1 MSELFANRMK
11 VVPASFIREILKLT
25 QNPEII
31 SFAGGLPNPDFFPVK
46 EISDAAVKVLAADG
60 RNVLQYSTTEGHL
73 PLREFI
79 CKRYKEKKGLDVTP
93 DEILITSGSQQ
104 AIALLCKTFLN
115 KGEVVV
121 MERPGYLGAIQAI
134 SFYEPDFK
142 SVTLD
147 DDGIDTY
154 ELERV
159 YKSSRVKLYYS
170 VANFQNPTGTTYSL
184 DKRKEVAAILSRHN
198 SIFIE
203 DDPYYDLRFAG
214 EYLPSIKSFHA
225 ENVIL
230 TGSFSKVVSPSFRIG
245 WICAQKDLMEKIVI
259 SKQAADLHSSSFGQ
273 RVLYQYLV
281 DNNVDKHIE
290 KIIDRYSKQK
300 DAMLESIKKHFPEG
314 VTFTRPDGGLFV
326 WARLPQNL
334 SCRDLLHLALKENV
348 AFVPGD
354 TFFIGG
360 GGMNTMRLNFTN
372 SDENRIEEGI
382 KKLAIAIKQLL
393 VESRSE
399 SPVSP

>member
-1 MSELFANRMK
+1 MSELFAERMK

-25 QNPEII
+25 QSPEVI
-31 SFAGGLPNPDFFPVK
+31 SFAGGLPNPHFFPVK

-60 RNVLQYSTTEGHL
+60 KNVLQYSTTEGYH

-115 KGEVVV
+115 KGEPVV

-134 SFYEPDFK
+134 SFYEPEFK
-142 SVTLD
+142 SVPLE
-147 DDGIDTY
+147 DDGIDTD

-159 YKSSRVKLYYS
+159 YKNYEVKLYYS
-170 VANFQNPTGTTYSL
+170 VVNFQNPTGTTYSL
-184 DKRKEVAAILSRHN
+184 QKRKKVADILNRHS

-214 EYLPSIKSFHA
+214 DYLPSIKSFQS

-230 TGSFSKVVSPSFRIG
+230 TGSFSKIVSPSFRIG
-245 WICAQKDLMEKIVI
+245 WIYAQKNLMEKIVI

-273 RVLYQYLV
+273 RVLHQYLI
-281 DNNVDKHIE
+281 DNDIDKHIA
-290 KIIDRYSKQK
+290 KIIHTYSKQK
-300 DAMLESIKKHFPEG
+300 DAMVESIKRHFPEE
-314 VTFTRPDGGLFV
+314 VTHTYPSGGMFL
-326 WARLPQNL
+326 WARLPENL
-334 SCRDLLHLALKENV
+334 SCRDLLPLALKENV

-354 TFFIGG
+354 TFYIGG
-360 GGMNTMRLNFTN
+360 GGLNTMRLNFTN
-372 SDENRIEEGI
+372 SHEERIEEGI
-382 KKLAIAIKQLL
+382 KKLAKAIKQLL
-393 VESRSE
+393 VESKSE
-399 SPVSP
+399 SLVSP